1 MTSSG
6 KGSRP
11 KRGSTRSKRSARTEP
26 AGSES
31 PKADYEELFA
41 CFNARKV
48 RYLIVG
54 GYAVAFHAKPR
65 YTKDIDLLIERS
77 TRNAAR
83 VLAALRDFFGAPIPQ
98 LDRAD
103 FVEPDGILVLGV
115 APNRVDILNAI
126 PGIEFADSW
135 KRRVESRYGRET
147 VYFISRADLLR
158 NKELVGRPVDK
169 RDAEW
174 LRRATARTKK

>member
-6 KGSRP
+6 KGSRL
-11 KRGSTRSKRSARTEP
+11 KRGSKASKRSAPTEP

-31 PKADYEELFA
+31 PKADFEELFA
-41 CFNARKV
+41 CFNGRKV

-77 TRNAAR
+77 PRNAAR
-83 VLAALRDFFGAPIPQ
+83 VLAALQDFFGASVAQ

-103 FVEPDGILVLGV
+103 FLDPDGILVLGV

-126 PGIEFADSW
+126 PGIEFAKSW
-135 KRRVESRYGRET
+135 KQRVESRYGRET
-147 VYFISRADLLR
+147 VFFISRADLLR
-158 NKELVGRPVDK
+158 NKELVGRPVDR

-174 LRRATARTKK
+174 LRRASVRARK